1 MKALY
6 SGIRRYDEVMQLQ
19 ADILSQV
26 LISG

>member
-1 MKALY
+1 MKSLD